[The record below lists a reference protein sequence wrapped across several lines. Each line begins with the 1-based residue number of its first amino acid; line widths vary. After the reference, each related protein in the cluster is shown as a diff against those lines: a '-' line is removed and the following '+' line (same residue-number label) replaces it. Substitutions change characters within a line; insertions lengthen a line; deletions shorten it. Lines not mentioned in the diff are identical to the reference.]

1 MNVKVFKMRD
11 ERGEKPDA
19 YFEKLNIHSINCVAQ
34 FFNFLCYLYLQVLA
48 EEMLKLE
55 KDRKM
60 NYHIFSGFRKN
71 ISPIKQDSFK
81 QKTV

>member
-1 MNVKVFKMRD
+1 MNVKVFKIRD

-19 YFEKLNIHSINCVAQ
+19 YFEELNIHSINCVAQ

-55 KDRKM
+55 KDRKL
-60 NYHIFSGFRKN
+60 NYHNYIFRL
-71 ISPIKQDSFK
+71 
-81 QKTV
+81 QKKHIACQTGEF